1 MILIGMPC
9 YGGQLHIDACR
20 SLIELVTAGVQFQW
34 FAIGNES
41 LISRARNHI
50 FSYFIHHPEYTHL
63 LFLDADMYVSG
74 QDIKKLV
81 ESGKDVVGAAVRLKA
96 DNVIYNFNAKELK
109 EEENYYIVD
118 KLGTAVFMLSRKSA
132 NDLCGLA
139 KSKGWIYG
147 KTSVLSN
154 DPEHVPE
161 EMYDVF
167 KVGVQDGLYLS
178 EDFYLCHYLKLL
190 GYNIYVDR
198 TIRTIHNGMMPLDG
212 AEQKKIEVK

>member
-20 SLIELVTAGVQFQW
+20 SLIELVTCGVQFQW

-50 FSYFIHHPEYTHL
+50 FSYFYHHPEYTHL
-63 LFLDADMYVSG
+63 LFLDADMYISG

-109 EEENYYIVD
+109 EEENYYLVD
-118 KLGTAVFMLSRKSA
+118 KLGTAVFMLSRKA
-132 NDLCGLA
+132 VTDLVGLA
-139 KSKGWIYG
+139 KSKGWTYG
-147 KTSVLSN
+147 RTSVLSN
-154 DPEHVPE
+154 DPEHIPE

-167 KVGVQDGLYLS
+167 KVGVHDGLYLS

-198 TIRTIHNGMMPLDG
+198 TIKTIHNGMMPLDST
-212 AEQKKIEVK
+212 EQKQIKV